1 MVSKYI
7 ASMLSRRLAS
17 AYPPANSLPL
27 KDSLPLENSL
37 ASDHPVPDRMA
48 LPEGFIPY
56 GRRTVFSRWR
66 QRYWTQ
72 RYVHSVSWLAVA
84 ILIGFLILGPQLILS
99 LASLLP
105 LDQLGNSGA
114 SIRAH
119 TTIVVIAIALA
130 IPPLVLIAM
139 RLRLPCALAVDKQ
152 GISKRWFGGIS
163 GAALPWKDVQIV
175 KAVLPEGQKDFCSYQ
190 LLLGSESTPGRMVL
204 RLDSM
209 EDDDQRTAVLNAIE
223 TFAPS
228 AKIESSAMDLLR
240 PKQSLSFTEVWLDAL
255 TAPPGRERLIALTD
269 GLILDNRYRVERR
282 LGAGGQGTA
291 YLAEDMQQKKQVVL
305 KETILPVY
313 ADLPSRKKA
322 LADFHKEAF
331 ALESVKHPGIVQ
343 YLGSFVADHRAYLV
357 LEYVSG
363 VTLSELVKK
372 SGPVS
377 PDRAITLAMQMCDIL
392 ATLHAVPLIHRD
404 FTPDNM
410 IVRDGDN
417 LVLIDF
423 AVAVSAAEDSD
434 EVAGKI
440 AYMSPEQLK
449 GKAGVQAD
457 IYSLGGT
464 LYYALTGLQPDPLTE
479 CWPILQRPEISPE
492 LNELVIRATKYD
504 NDVRFADAASLK
516 AVLVS
521 VPEAQST

>member
-1 MVSKYI
+1 MSSN
-7 ASMLSRRLAS
+7 ALAS
-17 AYPPANSLPL
+17 NPPAESV
-27 KDSLPLENSL
+27 SL
-37 ASDHPVPDRMA
+37 AEERV
-48 LPEGFIPY
+48 IPY
-56 GRRTVFSRWR
+56 GKRTMFTRWR

-72 RYVHSVSWLAVA
+72 RYVQSVSWLAVA

-119 TTIVVIAIALA
+119 TTIVAIAIALA
-130 IPPLVLIAM
+130 IPPLALIAM
-139 RLRLPCALAVDKQ
+139 RLRLPCALVVDKQ
-152 GISKRWFGGIS
+152 GITKRWFGGIS
-163 GAALPWKDVQIV
+163 GAALPWKDVEIV
-175 KAVLPEGQKDFCSYQ
+175 KAVLPEGKKDFCSYQ
-190 LLLGSESTPGRMVL
+190 LLLGSESAPGRMVL

-209 EDDDQRTAVLNAIE
+209 EDDDQRTAVLDAIE

-228 AKIESSAMDLLR
+228 ARIESQAMDLLR

-269 GLILDNRYRVERR
+269 GLILDNRYRVEHR

-291 YLAEDMQQKKQVVL
+291 YLAEDMQMKKQVVL

-322 LADFHKEAF
+322 LSDFHKEAF

-363 VTLSELVKK
+363 VTLSELVKA

-377 PDRAITLAMQMCDIL
+377 PERAIALGMQMCDIL
-392 ATLHAVPLIHRD
+392 AALHSVPLIHRD

-410 IVRDGDN
+410 IVRDGDR

-423 AVAVSAAEDSD
+423 AVAVSTDEDSD

-479 CWPILQRPEISPE
+479 CWPILHRPEISPA
-492 LNELVIRATKYD
+492 LNDLVIRATKYD
-504 NDVRFADAASLK
+504 TDNRFAAVSSLK
-516 AVLVS
+516 SVLGS
-521 VPEAQST
+521 LPEAQAI